1 MVEIIFAGGRPG
13 AQGSSSLLQK
23 AIAYQNM
30 LQRRREFEAG
40 QKQQAIA
47 NAMAQ
52 EGMDLRAR
60 ELGLREQQYEAE
72 QAFLEGERAQAAA
85 EEEAARQLY
94 EMEVMKRL
102 PQGAG
107 VLADDQYDVIKQ
119 LGVSSGPQGSVTDM
133 RAGVHYDDPF
143 EDPRVMQLY
152 SQMSPDDQKGFLASV
167 KLQQDEARGAAMRER
182 LGGLLMSGQQQG
194 MFTDMEAQQI
204 AALGAQDPA
213 AALKAVEE
221 KHAVVAEE
229 QHRVQGIEKS
239 IGKMNGLAIALQ
251 EAGQWTPAMQTAL
264 INAQSALSP
273 YDTRNSEEVMDSF
286 MRSMNPL
293 NEQMARGEVDVIPLP
308 MAPKAKPEEVDPGTS
323 GIEQAAGVED
333 APDALQQLIAAGQQ
347 LNAAGQ
353 GADRRQPQPEG
364 RTVLPAASHPYSSPV
379 ESEPQPAAA
388 VAAAV
393 QEPVPAP
400 PPMAPV
406 AAPVMEQPV
415 VQEPVVEE
423 PAPARP
429 PAPKTR
435 QMPESLRTKLQ
446 QASEQEEVEAA
457 RMQASGAP
465 KRNPEI
471 LRHEKK
477 NRDHRTLIKQ
487 AQRKLEDAQEVVQQF
502 EDYMA
507 EDGDKGSME
516 YSRLKG
522 KAEAAQKV
530 VDAQQKEI
538 RKLENRIKTA
548 DKRIA
553 EIMARE
559 ARNARK
565 K

>member
-1 MVEIIFAGGRPG
+1 MVEIIFAGGRQG
-13 AQGSSSLLQK
+13 AQGSSSLYQK
-23 AIAYQNM
+23 MMAYKS
-30 LQRRREFEAG
+30 LRQRQREFEAS
-40 QKQQAIA
+40 QKQQKFS
-47 NAMAQ
+47 NEMAR
-52 EGMDLRAR
+52 EAMDLQKR
-60 ELGLREQQYEAE
+60 ELGLKEQQYEAE
-72 QAFLEGERAQAAA
+72 QAQAAA

-94 EMEVMKRL
+94 EMEAMKAL

-107 VLADDQYDVIKQ
+107 VLAANQFDVMRQ
-119 LGVSSGPQGSVTDM
+119 LGVSSGPQGSVTDI

-143 EDPRVMQLY
+143 DDPRVMQLY

-167 KLQQDEARGAAMRER
+167 KLQQEEARGAAMRER
-182 LGGLLMSGQQQG
+182 LGGLLMSGQQKG

-273 YDTRNSEEVMDSF
+273 YDTRNSQEVMDAF

-308 MAPKAKPEEVDPGTS
+308 MAPKARPEGVDPGTVKPGTS

-333 APDALQQLIAAGQQ
+333 APPSLQQLIAAGQG

-353 GADRRQPQPEG
+353 GVDRRQPQPEG
-364 RTVLPAASHPYSSPV
+364 RTALPAASHPYSSPV

-388 VAAAV
+388 AAAAAV
-393 QEPVPAP
+393 QEPVPEP
-400 PPMAPV
+400 PPMGSPV
-406 AAPVMEQPV
+406 APLIE
-415 VQEPVVEE
+415 EE

-429 PAPKTR
+429 PAP
-435 QMPESLRTKLQ
+435 SQ
-446 QASEQEEVEAA
+446 QVSEQEEVEAA
-457 RMQASGAP
+457 RMRASGAP
-465 KRNPEI
+465 KKNPEI
-471 LRHEKK
+471 LEHENK
-477 NRDHRTLIKQ
+477 NRGHRTLIKK
-487 AQRKLEDAQEVVQQF
+487 AQRKLEDAQEIVQQF
-502 EDYMA
+502 QDYMA
-507 EDGDKGSME
+507 SNPDKGDMN
-516 YSRLKG
+516 YSRLKS

-530 VDAQQKEI
+530 IDAEQKEI
-538 RKLENRIKTA
+538 RKLENRIKVA

-553 EIMARE
+553 EIMKRE